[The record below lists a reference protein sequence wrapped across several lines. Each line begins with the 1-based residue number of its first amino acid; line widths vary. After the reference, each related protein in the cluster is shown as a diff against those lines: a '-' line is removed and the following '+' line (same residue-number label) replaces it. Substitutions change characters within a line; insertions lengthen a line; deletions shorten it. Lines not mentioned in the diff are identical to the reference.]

1 VSTKLRIPPE
11 RDLPAGRLAQR
22 KQHLIEELAR
32 TIEAE
37 RAGPPRRGRR
47 RWAVAAGVAA
57 AAVAIAVAVPAMLPG
72 GHPGGAPNAAA
83 AALLRAARVAATQ
96 ESTPLPSPGQYVYTK
111 TEAVYESDW
120 ADVGPN
126 HDQYFS
132 VLTPVVRE
140 AWIGTDGSGRLL
152 ETNGTPT
159 FLTEHD
165 RSVWLAAGRPDLG
178 GNKTHDESYRPGG
191 LFYLDLTKLPTDP
204 GELRTMIEERK
215 VEGGPPGDAETFTI
229 IGDLLRETYA
239 PPELRAALYQIASEL
254 PGVELIGNVKD
265 PVGRDGIAVAYPNDG
280 ILHELIFDPNT
291 SALLAERTVITDPGQ
306 AHLQVSAGTVVGW
319 AAYLASGIVDSTDQ
333 RP

>member
-1 VSTKLRIPPE
+1 MSTKLRIPPE

-32 TIEAE
+32 SIEAE
-37 RAGPPRRGRR
+37 RAGRPRGGRR

-57 AAVAIAVAVPAMLPG
+57 AAVAITVAVPALLPD
-72 GHPGGAPNAAA
+72 GHPGGAQDAAA
-83 AALLRAARVAATQ
+83 GVLMRAARVAATQ
-96 ESTPLPSPGQYVYTK
+96 EGSPPPGPGQYVYTK
-111 TEAVYESDW
+111 TEAVWENGW
-120 ADVGPN
+120 AGVGPN
-126 HDQYFS
+126 QDQYFS
-132 VLTPVVRE
+132 VLMPVVRE

-152 ETNGTPT
+152 ETNGTPA

-165 RSVWLAAGRPDLG
+165 RSVWLAAESPDLG
-178 GNKTHDESYRPGG
+178 GNKTHDESYTAGG
-191 LFYLDLTKLPTDP
+191 LSYLDLTKLPTDP

-215 VEGGPPGDAETFTI
+215 VEGGPPGDGETFTI

-239 PPELRAALYQIASEL
+239 PSKLRAALYQIASEL

-265 PVGRDGIAVAYPNDG
+265 PVGRDGTAVGYPSDG
-280 ILHELIFDPNT
+280 VLHELIFDPNT
-291 SALLAERTVITDPGQ
+291 SALLAERTVVTDPAQ
-306 AHLQVSAGTVVGW
+306 AHLQVAAGTVVGW